1 MKYFKR
7 LYHQILDK
15 RYVLAITATGIVVSL
30 ILHLKATWSPLLLE
44 PELWVKAIEYHLSQ
58 YPFNIRFP
66 QTHLTLVV
74 NQLFGIPLKPAFYIL
89 QYILVL
95 ILGPLFYS
103 YLKHLDFDRR
113 WSLAGVAALMFSFPI
128 LGAHFEP
135 VFTWDD
141 IWMYGFLILTFSA
154 LLKSNWLVASLF
166 FTLGCFAREQ
176 MVLFYPIFLLAGM
189 WSRQKLGVR
198 KLSLVLSIPI
208 IIYGTFTFLTYLTP
222 HSERWSLF
230 FYNFENT
237 ARAADSIVSLW
248 ISFGF
253 LWLLGAAGAAS
264 IFAKRSD
271 PKFRILFWGAVTAL
285 PLTLIL
291 GIFFTYVRETRILFP
306 PFVFIIPL
314 ALIALKNLWAKL
326 PAEKSKA
333 FWIITACSGALLIAA
348 GVLIAPYLW
357 PEFDYGS
364 SSILR
369 RDFAGV
375 QIGLSLLLLVGV
387 VVSRFRGL
395 NRRHS
400 TLDVESSR

>member
-15 RYVLAITATGIVVSL
+15 RYVLAITATGIIVSL
-30 ILHLKATWSPLLLE
+30 ILHLKATLSPLLLE
-44 PELWVKAIEYHLSQ
+44 PEIWVKAIEYHLSQ

-66 QTHLTLVV
+66 QTHLTLGI
-74 NQLFGIPLKPAFYIL
+74 NQLFGIPLKSAFYIL

-95 ILGPLFYS
+95 ILGPLFYN
-103 YLKHLDFDRR
+103 YLKTLGFGRN
-113 WSLAGVAALMFSFPI
+113 WSLVGLALLMFSFPI
-128 LGAHFEP
+128 LCAHFEP

-154 LLKSNWLVASLF
+154 LLKNNWLVSSLF

-176 MVLFYPIFLLAGM
+176 MVLFYPIFFLEGM
-189 WSRQKLGVR
+189 WCRQKLGVR

-208 IIYGTFTFLTYLTP
+208 IIYGTFTLIMYQTADP
-222 HSERWSLF
+222 HRWSLF
-230 FYNFENT
+230 AYNFENT
-237 ARAADSIVSLW
+237 ARVADSVVSLW
-248 ISFGF
+248 NSFGF
-253 LWLLGAAGAAS
+253 LWLLGAAGAVSA
-264 IFAKRSD
+264 FAKRSE

-306 PFVFIIPL
+306 PFVFLIPL
-314 ALIALKNLWAKL
+314 ALIALKNLWEKL
-326 PAEKSKA
+326 PAVKSKA
-333 FWIITACSGALLIAA
+333 FWIITACSGALLITS
-348 GVLIAPYLW
+348 GLLIAPYIW
-357 PEFDYGS
+357 PVFDYGS
-364 SSILR
+364 SAMLR

-387 VVSRFRGL
+387 VVSRLRGMK
-395 NRRHS
+395 NRHAS
-400 TLDVESSR
+400 TSSV

>member
-1 MKYFKR
+1 MKYFKQ
-7 LYHQILDK
+7 LYRQIIDN
-15 RYVLAITATGIVVSL
+15 RYVLAITTAGIVISL
-30 ILHLKATWSPLLLE
+30 ILHLKVTWSPLSLD
-44 PELWVKAIEYHLSQ
+44 PEIWAKAIENHLNR
-58 YPFNIRFP
+58 YPFYIRFP
-66 QTHLTLVV
+66 QTYMTLGI
-74 NQLFGIPLKPAFYIL
+74 NQLFGMPLKESFYIL
-89 QYILVL
+89 QYSLVFL
-95 ILGPLFYS
+95 LGPLFYN
-103 YLKHLDFDRR
+103 YLKTLGFGRN
-113 WSLAGVAALMFSFPI
+113 WSLVGLAALMFSFPI
-128 LGAHFEP
+128 LCAHFEP
-135 VFTWDD
+135 VHTWDD
-141 IWMYGFLILTFSA
+141 KWMYVFLILTFSA
-154 LLKSNWLVASLF
+154 LLKNNWLVASLF

-176 MVLFYPIFLLAGM
+176 MVLFYPIFFLEGM
-189 WSRQKLGVR
+189 WCRQKLGVR

-237 ARAADSIVSLW
+237 ARAADSVVSLW
-248 ISFGF
+248 NSFGF
-253 LWLLGAAGAAS
+253 LWFLGVAGVFCL
-264 IFAKRSD
+264 IPKRSD

-306 PFVFIIPL
+306 PFVFLMPL
-314 ALIALKNLWAKL
+314 ALIALKNLWEKL
-326 PAEKSKA
+326 PAVKSKA

-364 SSILR
+364 SSMLR

-387 VVSRFRGL
+387 VAGRFRGMK
-395 NRRHS
+395 NRHPS
-400 TLDVESSR
+400 TGSG

>member
-1 MKYFKR
+1 MNYFKKSYR
-7 LYHQILDK
+7 QIIDK
-15 RYVLAITATGIVVSL
+15 RYVLAITVTGIVVSL
-30 ILHLKATWSPLLLE
+30 ILHLKATWSPLLHDPEIWRRSLE
-44 PELWVKAIEYHLSQ
+44 LHVNY

-66 QTHLTLVV
+66 QTQATLLV
-74 NQLFGIPLKPAFYIL
+74 NRFFGIPHKESFYIL
-89 QYILVL
+89 QYILVFL
-95 ILGPLFYS
+95 LGPLFYN
-103 YLKHLDFDRR
+103 YLKTLGFGRN
-113 WSLAGVAALMFSFPI
+113 WSLMGLALLMFSFPI

-135 VFTWDD
+135 VHTWDD

-176 MVLFYPIFLLAGM
+176 MVLFYPIFFLEGI
-189 WSRQKLGVR
+189 WNRQKLGMK
-198 KLSLVLSIPI
+198 KLLLGLLIPVV
-208 IIYGTFTFLTYLTP
+208 IYGLLIFLTYQTP
-222 HSERWSLF
+222 DARRWSLF

-253 LWLLGAAGAAS
+253 LWLLAIAGAVS
-264 IFAKRSD
+264 IFAKRSE
-271 PKFRILFWGAVTAL
+271 PKFRLLFWGAVTAL
-285 PLTLIL
+285 PLTMIL

-306 PFVFIIPL
+306 PFVFLIPL
-314 ALIALKNLWAKL
+314 ALVALKNLWNNL
-326 PAEKSKA
+326 PAEKSKT
-333 FWIITACSGALLIAA
+333 FWIITACSAALLITA

-357 PEFDYGS
+357 PKFDYGS
-364 SSILR
+364 SSMLR

-375 QIGLSLLLLVGV
+375 QIGLSILLLVGLV
-387 VVSRFRGL
+387 VGRFRGL

>member
-1 MKYFKR
+1 MKYFKQ
-7 LYHQILDK
+7 LYRQILDK

-30 ILHLKATWSPLLLE
+30 FLHLKATWTPLLLD
-44 PELWVKAIEYHLSQ
+44 PEAWAKAIEFHLNY
-58 YPFNIRFP
+58 YPYNIRFP
-66 QTHLTLVV
+66 QTHATLLIS
-74 NQLFGIPLKPAFYIL
+74 QIFGVTLKDSFYIL
-89 QYILVL
+89 QYILAFL
-95 ILGPLFYS
+95 LGPLFFN
-103 YLKHLDFDRR
+103 YLKQLGFERN
-113 WSLAGVAALMFSFPI
+113 WSLVGLVALMLSFPI
-128 LGAHFEP
+128 LCAHFEP
-135 VFTWDD
+135 VHTWDD
-141 IWMYGFLILTFSA
+141 KWMYGFLILTFSA

-176 MVLFYPIFLLAGM
+176 MVLFYPIFFLAGM
-189 WSRQKLGVR
+189 WNRQKLGVR

-208 IIYGTFTFLTYLTP
+208 IIYGTFTLIMYQTADP
-222 HSERWSLF
+222 HRWSLF
-230 FYNFENT
+230 AYNFENT

-264 IFAKRSD
+264 IFAKRSE

-306 PFVFIIPL
+306 PFVFLIPL
-314 ALIALKNLWAKL
+314 ALIALKHLWEKL
-326 PAEKSKA
+326 PAVKSKT

-364 SSILR
+364 SSMLR

-387 VVSRFRGL
+387 VAGRFRK
-395 NRRHS
+395 
-400 TLDVESSR
+400 

>member
-1 MKYFKR
+1 MKYFKQ
-7 LYHQILDK
+7 LYRQILDK

-30 ILHLKATWSPLLLE
+30 FLHLKATWTPLLLD
-44 PELWVKAIEYHLSQ
+44 PEAWAKAIEFHLNY
-58 YPFNIRFP
+58 YPYNIRFP
-66 QTHLTLVV
+66 QTHATLLIS
-74 NQLFGIPLKPAFYIL
+74 QIFGVTLKDSFYIL
-89 QYILVL
+89 QYILAFL
-95 ILGPLFYS
+95 LGPLFFN
-103 YLKHLDFDRR
+103 YLKQLGFERN
-113 WSLAGVAALMFSFPI
+113 WSLVGLVALMLSFPI
-128 LGAHFEP
+128 LCAHFEP
-135 VFTWDD
+135 VHTWDD
-141 IWMYGFLILTFSA
+141 KWMYGFLILTFSA

-176 MVLFYPIFLLAGM
+176 MVLFYPIFFLAGM
-189 WSRQKLGVR
+189 WNRQKLGVR

-208 IIYGTFTFLTYLTP
+208 IIYGTFTLIMYQTADP
-222 HSERWSLF
+222 HRWSLF
-230 FYNFENT
+230 AYNFENT

-253 LWLLGAAGAAS
+253 LWFLGVAGVFCLIS
-264 IFAKRSD
+264 KRSD

-306 PFVFIIPL
+306 PFVFLMPL
-314 ALIALKNLWAKL
+314 ALIALKNLWEKL
-326 PAEKSKA
+326 PAVKSKA

-364 SSILR
+364 SSMLR

-387 VVSRFRGL
+387 VAGRFRK
-395 NRRHS
+395 
-400 TLDVESSR
+400 